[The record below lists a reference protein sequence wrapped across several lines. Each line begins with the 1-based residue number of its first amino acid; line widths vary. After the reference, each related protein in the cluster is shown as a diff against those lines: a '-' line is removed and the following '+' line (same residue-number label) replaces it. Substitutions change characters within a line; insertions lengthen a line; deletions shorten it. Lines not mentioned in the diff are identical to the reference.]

1 MLGSCCQA
9 TCNGSLKCR
18 VRSVYTT
25 APARSHS
32 SLYTEGAGIT
42 TLRRQ
47 LNHTI
52 IANPRPRPACSSI
65 LSDFMVLSV
74 SNFKMAHRSS
84 LYTLG
89 AGITTL
95 RRQLN
100 HTIIANP
107 RPRPACSSI
116 LSDFMVLSVSN
127 FKMAHRSSR
136 SILSR
141 SIIILNVFCISKR
154 PCSQFETFTN

>member
-1 MLGSCCQA
+1 MTEILFQLIRILKFAYTGFIKVRTMLGSCCQA
-9 TCNGSLKCR
+9 TCNGSWKCR

-25 APARSHS
+25 AQARSH
-32 SLYTEGAGIT
+32 
-42 TLRRQ
+42 
-47 LNHTI
+47 
-52 IANPRPRPACSSI
+52 
-65 LSDFMVLSV
+65 
-74 SNFKMAHRSS
+74 SS

-95 RRQLN
+95 RRKIN

-107 RPRPACSSI
+107 KPRPAGSSI

-141 SIIILNVFCISKR
+141 SLIRLNVFCISKR

>member
-1 MLGSCCQA
+1 MTEILFQLIRILKFAYTGFIKVRTMLGSCCQA

-32 SLYTEGAGIT
+32 SFY
-42 TLRRQ
+42 
-47 LNHTI
+47 
-52 IANPRPRPACSSI
+52 S
-65 LSDFMVLSV
+65 
-74 SNFKMAHRSS
+74 
-84 LYTLG
+84 LG

-107 RPRPACSSI
+107 MLRPACSSI

>member
-1 MLGSCCQA
+1 MTEILFQLIRILKFAYTGFIKVRTMLGSCCQA
-9 TCNGSLKCR
+9 TCTGSLKCR

-32 SLYTEGAGIT
+32 SLYT
-42 TLRRQ
+42 
-47 LNHTI
+47 
-52 IANPRPRPACSSI
+52 
-65 LSDFMVLSV
+65 
-74 SNFKMAHRSS
+74 
-84 LYTLG
+84 LG

-100 HTIIANP
+100 HTIIAKP

-141 SIIILNVFCISKR
+141 SYHTECLLYFQAAMFPIRNIYQLIRLAHN
-154 PCSQFETFTN
+154 N

>member
-1 MLGSCCQA
+1 MTEILFQLIRILKFAYTGFIKVRTMLGSCCQA
-9 TCNGSLKCR
+9 TCNGSLQCR

-25 APARSHS
+25 APARSH
-32 SLYTEGAGIT
+32 
-42 TLRRQ
+42 
-47 LNHTI
+47 
-52 IANPRPRPACSSI
+52 
-65 LSDFMVLSV
+65 
-74 SNFKMAHRSS
+74 SS

-136 SILSR
+136 SILCR

>member
-1 MLGSCCQA
+1 MTEILFQLIRILKFAYTGFIKVRTMLGSCCQA

-25 APARSHS
+25 AQARIH
-32 SLYTEGAGIT
+32 
-42 TLRRQ
+42 
-47 LNHTI
+47 
-52 IANPRPRPACSSI
+52 
-65 LSDFMVLSV
+65 
-74 SNFKMAHRSS
+74 SS

-141 SIIILNVFCISKR
+141 SLIRLNVFCISKAAMFPIR
-154 PCSQFETFTN
+154 NIYQLIRLAHNV